1 MKKEDGLY
9 YPVDQ
14 EKDKCSWLQFATTQ
28 YVKRDDRYRG
38 CAHGHDKSCTNGPI
52 IGRVKGH
59 ETSLCCRKHTELNA
73 KTMQDASILVNNLEQ
88 IYLQIYGEEFVMQ
101 ENTYFSINPYYK
113 EDPDHDYE
121 EEEII
126 SINFEK
132 DRIDSWGDIHPAFV
146 LPITAIFDYKEGVD
160 ELSEDYT
167 EDEVKDWWK
176 CLSQTSPLVE
186 LRPDVH
192 DMIEKMR
199 LHHSASCAEKIEDN
213 RKSLT
218 AKAKVYVKGDA
229 KPLDDGMFVILR
241 YLLFYVVRVV

>member
-1 MKKEDGLY
+1 MNKY
-9 YPVDQ
+9 VIHTDQ
-14 EKDKCSWLQFATTQ
+14 WM
-28 YVKRDDRYRG
+28 G
-38 CAHGHDKSCTNGPI
+38 CAHGHDKSCTKGPI
-52 IGRVKGH
+52 IVRAKGH
-59 ETSLCCRKHTELNA
+59 KTSVCCRKHTKLNA

-101 ENTYFSINPYYK
+101 ENIFFSINPYYK

-126 SINFEK
+126 SISFENDK
-132 DRIDSWGDIHPAFV
+132 MDSWGDIHPAFV

-199 LHHSASCAEKIEDN
+199 LHHSATCVDSIERFRKNAKKKKQKWAE
-213 RKSLT
+213 
-218 AKAKVYVKGDA
+218 GDA
-229 KPLDDGMFVILR
+229 KPLDDGMFCD
-241 YLLFYVVRVV
+241 LF